1 MVQSLAVFL
10 LKEGHSDLGF
20 VGFAQLW
27 DPCVSGTVDDNTSH
41 LNHVKKTKQKQQQQ
55 TNKKQQQQQQQQQN
69 HIADEVKTVSCM
81 VIG

>member
-27 DPCVSGTVDDNTSH
+27 EPFSFLQAQLIASRF
-41 LNHVKKTKQKQQQQ
+41 KPRQ
-55 TNKKQQQQQQQQQN
+55 TNTWLRRSTQFC
-69 HIADEVKTVSCM
+69 AW
-81 VIG
+81 